1 MLEIE
6 AQEAIQNPAAKI
18 LVCFSG
24 GKDSV
29 AMVLDL
35 LDQGIEKSRIILH
48 HHEVDGGGDNLFDWA
63 VTTEY
68 CLAFAKEFGLEILFS
83 YREGGILREIY
94 RQNEGLQDVL
104 YQTEQGGEYH
114 RLKSKDGNSTR
125 LKFPAVAADLR
136 TRWCSSNVKID
147 VLSRVVANNPAYQN
161 GTFIILTG
169 ERREESNNRAKYNK
183 ADLYRANSKTRRC
196 IQYRPIIDW
205 TEKEV
210 WAIIEKHKVQSHP
223 CYELGWSRCSCQICI
238 FSSANI
244 WASIQ
249 DISPLKISRI
259 GGIELEINHTLYNKE
274 TINQKALKGVSFID
288 SDSFMI
294 AQATERFT
302 LPIKKESWTMPKGAF
317 GENSC
322 GSV

>member
-1 MLEIE
+1 MLEQE
-6 AQEAIQNPAAKI
+6 AQKAINNPDAKI

-24 GKDSV
+24 GKDSI

-35 LDQGIEKSRIILH
+35 LNQGIEKSRIILH
-48 HHEVDGGGDNLFDWA
+48 HHEVDGAGENLFDWI

-68 CLAFAKEFGLEILFS
+68 CLAFAKAFGLEILFS

-104 YQTEQGGEYH
+104 YQRQQGGEYY
-114 RLKSKDGNSTR
+114 RLKSKEGKSTR
-125 LKFPAVAADLR
+125 HKFPAVAADLR

-147 VLSRVVANNPAYQN
+147 VLSRVVANNPDYQS

-183 ADLYRANSKTRRC
+183 ADLYRASSKNRRC

-205 TEKEV
+205 LEEQV
-210 WAIIEKHKVQSHP
+210 WGIIEKYKVQAHP

-238 FSSANI
+238 FSSANT
-244 WASIQ
+244 WASIE

-259 GGIELEINHTLYNKE
+259 GGIELEIEHTLYNKE
-274 TINQKALKGVSFID
+274 TIYTKTKKGVSFVD
-288 SDSFMI
+288 SDAFMI
-294 AQATERFT
+294 AQATEKFT
-302 LPIKKESWTMPKGAF
+302 LPIIKDNWTLPKGAF